1 MTKNIEDLVSPW
13 MADFIKRDV
22 TDTELEEL
30 INAANFLMIDCLID
44 LASAELATRIRGLS
58 FAEFRQR
65 FPNRHLFSPE
75 QEADFFNDS

>member
-1 MTKNIEDLVSPW
+1 
-13 MADFIKRDV
+13 
-22 TDTELEEL
+22 
-30 INAANFLMIDCLID
+30 
-44 LASAELATRIRGLS
+44 LS